1 MATNE
6 HTPEQGLR
14 VHHLAN
20 LGGLVAVAGLD
31 REPPDFLLGTLI
43 SVAHEVATLSAEQRA
58 QVASLGRQKL
68 EERATAKRAWKSWS
82 RTHDLHSIILSS
94 RQIHEIFEAFG
105 ERAPENSDTL
115 VAALTDLLRETSNG
129 TA

>member
-6 HTPEQGLR
+6 HTREQGLR

-43 SVAHEVATLSAEQRA
+43 SVAHEVATLTAEQRGWHLS
-58 QVASLGRQKL
+58 VVR
-68 EERATAKRAWKSWS
+68 
-82 RTHDLHSIILSS
+82 SS
-94 RQIHEIFEAFG
+94 RKERRPNARGSRGAARTIFI
-105 ERAPENSDTL
+105 R
-115 VAALTDLLRETSNG
+115 
-129 TA
+129 